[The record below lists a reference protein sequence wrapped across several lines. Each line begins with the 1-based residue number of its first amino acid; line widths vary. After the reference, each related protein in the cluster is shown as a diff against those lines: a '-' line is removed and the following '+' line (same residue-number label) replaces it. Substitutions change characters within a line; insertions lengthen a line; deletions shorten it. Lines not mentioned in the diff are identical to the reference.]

1 MSDPKGDKDRKREE
15 TKADR
20 PAAPLPSIT
29 APRFERTSGNPA
41 PEVSVTSPATAPELE
56 AEEERTNTETQLDPA
71 AYAATPD
78 KDPDELSSEFQPISG
93 KELDARGRLV
103 KQTPAPPPKDVVPV
117 SRDIVPISR
126 DVVPVPRD
134 DAPPTEVAVPQRR
147 PHKRG
152 AARTVSGDRTDPVVP
167 EAPPPRKVSGKRSEP
182 GRWILNRDGHV
193 DKETSG
199 EVEQGAFDPTVLKAA
214 PSGRPRR
221 IPRAAIAG
229 AGAAALVLLA
239 GVAVWTL
246 RSGQLGGSS
255 AASHSLDA
263 GEQVTRIRITSRP
276 SGAAVKINGLA
287 FGVTPVDRESPFAP
301 EAELEVEVMLRG
313 HRLWTRRFN
322 SGQDISVHAQLRQ
335 AR

>member
-103 KQTPAPPPKDVVPV
+103 KQTPAPPPKE
-117 SRDIVPISR
+117 IVPISR
-126 DVVPVPRD
+126 DVVPLPRD
-134 DAPPTEVAVPQRR
+134 DVPPTEVDVPHLR
-147 PHKRG
+147 PHKR
-152 AARTVSGDRTDPVVP
+152 AASRTASGDRTDPVAP
-167 EAPPPRKVSGKRSEP
+167 EPPPPPPRKVSGKRSEP

-199 EVEQGAFDPTVLKAA
+199 EAEQGAFDPTVLKAA
-214 PSGRPRR
+214 PTERPRR
-221 IPRAAIAG
+221 IPRAAVIG
-229 AGAAALVLLA
+229 AGAAVLVLLA

-255 AASHSLDA
+255 ASSHSLDA